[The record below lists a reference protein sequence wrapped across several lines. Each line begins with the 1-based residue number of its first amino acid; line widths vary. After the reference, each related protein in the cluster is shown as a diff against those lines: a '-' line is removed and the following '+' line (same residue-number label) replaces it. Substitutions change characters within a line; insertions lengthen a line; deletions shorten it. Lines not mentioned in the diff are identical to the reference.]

1 MTVAI
6 RTRNGAPI
14 ETGYARPITV
24 VKYIHDVVVVVTP
37 FGAFILSPTSV
48 AYADGEEYAVAEI
61 QREGGRLRF
70 KPRDAEKL
78 KDIIRSY
85 MPDSLPPQLQQ
96 RHNKIYLGDVEVGT
110 VYELT

>member
-6 RTRNGAPI
+6 RTRNGTPI

-48 AYADGEEYAVAEI
+48 AYVEGEECTVAEI

-70 KPRDAEKL
+70 KPRDAEKIRSL
-78 KDIIRSY
+78 IRSY
-85 MPDSLPPQLQQ
+85 MPDSLPPQLK
-96 RHNKIYLGDVEVGT
+96 RCGDKICLGDVEVGT
-110 VYELT
+110 VYELS